1 MTSAVRFI
9 AALLAL
15 LAPLAAA
22 AAFCGESRLR
32 LFRKIAGIW
41 HNAANPNHVEA
52 KTMKL
57 QMKNLLAGWLFVG
70 ALVVLAVGAADW
82 AEALEG
88 IEAQGIEAQEFL
100 AAGEA
105 REAAERARTDEIW
118 WKGKQQSCAETLDGL
133 PGGLLEQRAAPGK
146 PRPIYPLAPMPSIL
160 WSDYWLEWCEKKLP
174 CQEMH
179 SEMPSHLSD
188 QEKGFWLD
196 RCEGRDERLGRS
208 GALLP
213 TGEFR
218 PFLFPPRVFPARGY
232 GYASSACVKKR
243 KWERGVGHRDELFPP
258 DASAAQKVAIWTACQ
273 EGERE
278 ELERRRFVRGFKD
291 GLVKYGLPALAVFL
305 ILTIALVLWRRKR
318 DIRKAF
324 IRRRLAWEKEGK
336 ELERE
341 IKGE

>member
-1 MTSAVRFI
+1 
-9 AALLAL
+9 
-15 LAPLAAA
+15 
-22 AAFCGESRLR
+22 
-32 LFRKIAGIW
+32 
-41 HNAANPNHVEA
+41 
-52 KTMKL
+52 MKL
-57 QMKNLLAGWLFVG
+57 QVKNLLAGWLFVG
-70 ALVVLAVGAADW
+70 AIVVLAVGAADW

-133 PGGLLEQRAAPGK
+133 PGGLLGQRAAPGK
-146 PRPIYPLAPMPSIL
+146 PRQIYPLAPMPSIL

-174 CQEMH
+174 CQKMH
-179 SEMPSHLSD
+179 SDLPAHLSPK
-188 QEKGFWLD
+188 EKEVWLD
-196 RCEGRDERLGRS
+196 ECEGRDELLGRLGS
-208 GALLP
+208 FSSK

-218 PFLFPPRVFPARGY
+218 PFLSPPRVFPARGY

-273 EGERE
+273 EVERE
-278 ELERRRFVRGFKD
+278 ELEWRRFKYGLTD
-291 GLVKYGLPALAVFL
+291 GLVKRGLPGIAA
-305 ILTIALVLWRRKR
+305 ILLFIIAFVLYGKKR

-324 IRRRLAWEKEGK
+324 IRRRMAWEKEGE

-341 IKGE
+341 IKGGE